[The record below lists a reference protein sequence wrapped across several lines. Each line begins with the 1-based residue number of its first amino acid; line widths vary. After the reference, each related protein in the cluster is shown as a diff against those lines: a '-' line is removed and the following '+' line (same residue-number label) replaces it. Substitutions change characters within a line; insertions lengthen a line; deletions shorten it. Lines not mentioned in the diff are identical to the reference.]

1 MIIAIDGYSAT
12 GKSSISKEV
21 AKRLGFIHIDTGA
34 MYRAITW
41 FAMQNHLNNDS
52 FNFKDLIKQLPT
64 LELAFINDEIY
75 LNGKNIENEIR
86 EPEVSKNSSEIAKI
100 KEVRD
105 FLVNKQREMA
115 INSNIVMDGRDIG
128 SVVFPNADV
137 KIFLTASLEERAR
150 RRFVQ
155 LQDKGNNQ
163 LTVEEVMENLK
174 TRDEIDTSRTIAP
187 LKLLEDAILVDN
199 TYIDFEETVQMIYK
213 LIKEKKKPSHN

>member
-52 FNFKDLIKQLPT
+52 FNFNDLIKQLPT